1 MAQRRCWRW
10 SAAAAV
16 GSAGG
21 CGRCARRLAK
31 KRLRR
36 DENGGAKAGAN
47 DECSSPPTVMPD
59 YHKLEVWVLACELS
73 DRTDRLAGE
82 LGSRIRAHTADQ
94 LCRAADAIHENIA
107 EGCGFRSDPQLAKYL
122 RQARG
127 SGDEVQDE
135 LETLERRGQ
144 ILPGFEDLL
153 PKSQLLCKKLARFI
167 DAVDPPAGGRRKRNS
182 RG

>member
-1 MAQRRCWRW
+1 MHGRMR
-10 SAAAAV
+10 AA
-16 GSAGG
+16 
-21 CGRCARRLAK
+21 
-31 KRLRR
+31 
-36 DENGGAKAGAN
+36 
-47 DECSSPPTVMPD
+47 TVHPAMPD
-59 YHKLEVWVLACELS
+59 YHKLDVWLLACELS
-73 DRTDRLAGE
+73 DQIDRLVTE

-144 ILPGFEDLL
+144 ILPGFEELL
-153 PKSQLLCKKLARFI
+153 PKCQLLCKKLARFI
-167 DAVDPPAGGRRKRNS
+167 DAVDPPTAVRRKRKG

>member
-1 MAQRRCWRW
+1 
-10 SAAAAV
+10 
-16 GSAGG
+16 
-21 CGRCARRLAK
+21 
-31 KRLRR
+31 
-36 DENGGAKAGAN
+36 
-47 DECSSPPTVMPD
+47 MPD

-73 DRTDRLAGE
+73 DRIDRLVTE
-82 LGSRIRAHTADQ
+82 LGSRIRPHAADQ

-135 LETLERRGQ
+135 LETLKRRGL
-144 ILPGFEDLL
+144 ILPSFDDLL
-153 PKSQLLCKKLARFI
+153 PKSQMLCKKLARFI
-167 DAVDPPAGGRRKRNS
+167 DSVDPPTAKRQRPKD